1 MAKKVK
7 LNPITQWDGEGI
19 VSVGIHGD
27 EWYPVYSIDEVEDNG
42 HYDVKIRM
50 PREAYEQMRGIIE
63 DFLALQSELGRIV
76 RYNED
81 PETQE

>member
-1 MAKKVK
+1 MAEKIK
-7 LNPITQWDGEGI
+7 LNDDSEAII
-19 VSVGIHGD
+19 SVGIHGD

-50 PREAYEQMRGIIE
+50 PREVYEQMRGIMRE
-63 DFLALQSELGRIV
+63 FLDLQSELGRIV

-81 PETQE
+81 SETQE

>member
-1 MAKKVK
+1 MEGQMAEKIK
-7 LNPITQWDGEGI
+7 LNDDSEAII
-19 VSVGIHGD
+19 SVGIHGD

-50 PREAYEQMRGIIE
+50 PREVYEQMRGIMRE
-63 DFLALQSELGRIV
+63 FLDLQSELGRIV